1 MHTLKSLALLT
12 LLFLATSCDQQKA
25 RESTNKST
33 NSPQRPLVVVTTDI
47 LCDLTKQIAQNTVE
61 LKCAIAAGT
70 DPHAY
75 QATPADRQAIEK
87 ANLVLYAGHDF
98 EPTLIKIIQATNS
111 PAPKIAV
118 NEVAVPQ
125 PLSANHG
132 RDPHVWHDAQHGI
145 AMAKTIEASLT
156 QLRPA
161 NRNLYQQQR
170 VLLTDR
176 LGQIDLWIK
185 TQIAT
190 IPAPA
195 RKLFTTHDSLSYY
208 GRAYGLP
215 IEGALQGLS
224 TEEKPTA
231 QRAKELVDRL
241 KKSSVPMVFIEA
253 SSNSKLIASLAQ
265 EAQVKIS
272 QDPLYA
278 DGLGPVGSSGD
289 TYPKMLMANTQA
301 IVTGLGG
308 KYEPIKIP

>member
-1 MHTLKSLALLT
+1 VHTPKSLALLT
-12 LLFLATSCDQQKA
+12 LLLLATGCSQQKA
-25 RESTNKST
+25 PEST
-33 NSPQRPLVVVTTDI
+33 NSPQRPLVFVTTDV
-47 LCDLTKQIAQNTVE
+47 LCDLTKQIAQTTVE

-87 ANLVLYAGHDF
+87 ADLVLYAGHDF
-98 EPTLIKIIQATNS
+98 EPTLIKIIKATNS

-125 PLSANHG
+125 PFSPDHG
-132 RDPHVWHDAQHGI
+132 RDPHVWHNAQHGM
-145 AMAKTIEASLT
+145 AMAKTIEARLT
-156 QLRPA
+156 QLLPA
-161 NRNLYQQQR
+161 NRSRYQQQR
-170 VLLTDR
+170 TLLTDR

-195 RKLFTTHDSLSYY
+195 RQLFTTHDALGYY

-241 KKSSVPMVFIEA
+241 KKSGVPMVFVEA

-265 EAQVKIS
+265 EARVKIS
-272 QDPLYA
+272 QDSLYA
-278 DGLGPVGSSGD
+278 DGLGPLGSNGD
-289 TYPKMLMANTQA
+289 TYPKMLMANTRA